1 MSAVLYAPYATGK
14 HLEGRH
20 SVQWRVQGL
29 GAEVLAYR
37 TSFVTFHTGS
47 SDSWPSA
54 HQYWTLEAGFRR
66 EPKWDGA
73 GEMGM
78 GGSYQDRM
86 KWELPGQ
93 NAPGLQVIM

>member
-54 HQYWTLEAGFRR
+54 HQYWTLEAGFSR